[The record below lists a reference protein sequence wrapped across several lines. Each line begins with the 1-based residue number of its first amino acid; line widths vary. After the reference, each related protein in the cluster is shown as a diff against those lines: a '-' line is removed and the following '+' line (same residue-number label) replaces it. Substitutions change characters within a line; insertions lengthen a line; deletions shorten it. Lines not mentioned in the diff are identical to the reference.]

1 MIDPVVHALALAQ
14 KPHTGPI
21 DHASGGRADHV
32 PLDVPAESFVI
43 PADVVSGLGEGNTAN
58 GMMILTRMFGKEESK
73 PKSGVPIMAAGGEF
87 VIGPQAVAKVGGGD
101 MKRGH
106 SVLSAFVKHARA
118 ETVKTMRKLK
128 GPHR

>member
-1 MIDPVVHALALAQ
+1 MTDPIADALALAR

-21 DHASGGRADHV
+21 EHASGGRADHV

-58 GMMILTRMFGKEESK
+58 GMAILTRMFGKEEAR
-73 PKSGVPIMAAGGEF
+73 PEPGVPIMAAGGEF
-87 VIGPQAVAKVGGGD
+87 VIGPDAVKRVGGGD

-106 SVLSAFVKHARA
+106 SILSAFVKHARA